1 MGKVKIKLV
10 RSTIGKPK
18 NQKETAYALGLRKM
32 NQIVE
37 VESSPQV
44 DGMIRKIKH
53 LIAIEEA

>member
-32 NQIVE
+32 NQVVE
-37 VESSPQV
+37 VESTPQV

>member
-44 DGMIRKIKH
+44 DGIIRKIKH

>member
-1 MGKVKIKLV
+1 MRKVRIKLV

-32 NQIVE
+32 NQVVE
-37 VESSPQV
+37 VETTPQV
-44 DGMIRKIKH
+44 DGMIRKISH

>member
-32 NQIVE
+32 NQVVE
-37 VESSPQV
+37 VETSPQV
-44 DGMIRKIKH
+44 DGMIKKINH